1 MTIKTLDPRSVIE
14 STGVKY
20 FKLHTRY
27 WQIRHIYIKY
37 VLQFTKAH
45 QKTIIVMAFMV
56 NIKMHYSIKN
66 IALRIDCLLTAKEA
80 VLPSSFS

>member
-1 MTIKTLDPRSVIE
+1 
-14 STGVKY
+14 
-20 FKLHTRY
+20 
-27 WQIRHIYIKY
+27 
-37 VLQFTKAH
+37 
-45 QKTIIVMAFMV
+45 MALMV